1 MWKGG
6 QNGEQM
12 EAMGS
17 ESLISGMEVGM
28 KRGGVQ
34 KNVFIR

>member
-1 MWKGG
+1 
-6 QNGEQM
+6 M

-17 ESLISGMEVGM
+17 ESLTSGMEVGM

-34 KNVFIR
+34 KNVFIRWHLDHGAG